1 MSIFVVSYFEVITSL
16 FTTVMAFSQE
26 NGLSTSLEKMKQ
38 LRDNELPKLL
48 KDYEVK
54 PSKQKQIIEHVS
66 KRTLQGAL

>member
-1 MSIFVVSYFEVITSL
+1 MQSTELSIDKMFV
-16 FTTVMAFSQE
+16 A
-26 NGLSTSLEKMKQ
+26 TSLEKMKQ

-54 PSKQKQIIEHVS
+54 PSKQKQILEHVS